1 MKFSTF
7 TVLVAGAALASAN
20 PLVLVGHAEGGQALR
35 PIPVLY
41 PVQSSAPVPTPVS
54 LASHSEAPS
63 TPCGAVGYRGRFK
76 QKADSLLASLGLGG
90 GETTHVRVI
99 TFTKMQEKTPHS
111 ATDRVPTGM
120 EASFEDRLEAA
131 LMNLQPWEA
140 GAVAFVLG
148 CGIGVLLRM
157 FFVLT
162 ILVLRSFRAPSAPA
176 TDYYYYVAVEGADN
190 DAEEVLVAPPVYTV
204 AAATEKA

>member
-1 MKFSTF
+1 MKFSAF

-20 PLVLVGHAEGGQALR
+20 PLIIVGHAESGQALR
-35 PIPVLY
+35 PSPVLY
-41 PVQSSAPVPTPVS
+41 A
-54 LASHSEAPS
+54 
-63 TPCGAVGYRGRFK
+63 
-76 QKADSLLASLGLGG
+76 
-90 GETTHVRVI
+90 ET
-99 TFTKMQEKTPHS
+99 TPHS
-111 ATDRVPTGM
+111 AADRVSAGL
-120 EASFEDRLEAA
+120 ESSFEDRLEAA

-162 ILVLRSFRAPSAPA
+162 ILMLRSFRAPSSSA
-176 TDYYYYVAVEGADN
+176 TDYYYYVAVEGADH